1 MRNALATTLAA
12 GLLAV
17 SSFAYAADNNGGN
30 NNGGNNNNSTMDNTT
45 TGDIQTRDGTGDLE
59 DQQKCREG
67 TGGGAPCQEMGTGAQ
82 Q

>member
-1 MRNALATTLAA
+1 MRNALATTLVA

-30 NNGGNNNNSTMDNTT
+30 NDGTNNNNSTMDNTT
-45 TGDIQTRDGTGDLE
+45 TGGIQTRDGTGDLE
-59 DQQKCREG
+59 DQENCREG
-67 TGGGAPCQEMGTGAQ
+67 TGGGAPCQEMGTEVQ